1 MHYNV
6 ILILRIRLKIGYQ
19 KDSTILMK
27 YKYYRTY
34 RKSRNTF
41 SSYVQAGRNEIGEWQ
56 SKGASIE
63 ILRYK
68 KLQGEVIEG
77 WQ

>member
-1 MHYNV
+1 
-6 ILILRIRLKIGYQ
+6 
-19 KDSTILMK
+19 MK